1 MGRTAGHC
9 GMRCKGISPGIFIII
24 IIIILLCYHSCT
36 VFPRIE
42 ARASISFSRVL
53 YPASIWGRPQIG
65 AGLYL
70 FLYSGNLPYVLID
83 SAFYRRRVIAA
94 SQVVPSGVYEKES
107 VVRGHHIYK
116 TVWTPVIGEELPVE
130 RDYVLASTILEYVA

>member
-1 MGRTAGHC
+1 MG
-9 GMRCKGISPGIFIII
+9 
-24 IIIILLCYHSCT
+24 L
-36 VFPRIE
+36 
-42 ARASISFSRVL
+42 ASNRG
-53 YPASIWGRPQIG
+53 WPQIG

-83 SAFYRRRVIAA
+83 SAFYRRPVMAA
-94 SQVVPSGVYEKES
+94 SQVVLRGVYEKES

-130 RDYVLASTILEYVA
+130 REEDNQHDQHAVAVVKNGDIVGHMPRSILYRIRG

>member
-1 MGRTAGHC
+1 MTSLVFSPY
-9 GMRCKGISPGIFIII
+9 IS
-24 IIIILLCYHSCT
+24 T

-53 YPASIWGRPQIG
+53 YPASIWGRPQIR

-83 SAFYRRRVIAA
+83 SAFYRRRVMAA
-94 SQVVPSGVYEKES
+94 SQVVPRGVYEKES
-107 VVRGHHIYK
+107 VVRGHHI
-116 TVWTPVIGEELPVE
+116 
-130 RDYVLASTILEYVA
+130 LEYVA

>member
-1 MGRTAGHC
+1 M
-9 GMRCKGISPGIFIII
+9 SIII
-24 IIIILLCYHSCT
+24 GYCTEASKMLQHT

-83 SAFYRRRVIAA
+83 SAFYRRRVMAA
-94 SQVVPSGVYEKES
+94 SQVVPRGVYEKES

-130 RDYVLASTILEYVA
+130 REEDNQHDQHAVAVVKNGYVLASTILEYVA